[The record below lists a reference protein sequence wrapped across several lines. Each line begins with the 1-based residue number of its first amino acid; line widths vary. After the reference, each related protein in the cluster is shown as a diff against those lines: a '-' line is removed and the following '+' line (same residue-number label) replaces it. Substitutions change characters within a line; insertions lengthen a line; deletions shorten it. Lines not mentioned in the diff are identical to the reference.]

1 MTQQEKKKAYILGV
15 LVLLF
20 VAYWSYGH
28 FKKSGPVKV
37 AAPASR
43 QILAK
48 APPKADFNIRLDLL
62 EAKREP
68 FTARRNIFSPVYVK
82 PALPKPK
89 PQGPGGKGAVAP
101 PAPLI
106 TVSVPPPP
114 KSPEEIARDNAREE
128 INKFRVLGMV
138 QRKGRSDVLMQLAGN
153 NFVAAK
159 GEVITKEYYIAD
171 ITRDTVVVKDKAT
184 GVESRIKANFEV
196 SASKSGASPVSG
208 GLPGAAQRSTP
219 GMGMPRPGMGGGR
232 MSPPGGPR

>member
-15 LVLLF
+15 LALLF

-28 FKKSGPVKV
+28 FKKAAPVKA
-37 AAPASR
+37 AAPAGR
-43 QILAK
+43 QRVVK
-48 APPKADFNIRLDLL
+48 APPRADFTVNLDLL
-62 EAKREP
+62 DAKREP
-68 FTARRNIFSPVYVK
+68 FTAKRNIFSPVYVK
-82 PALPKPK
+82 PTLPKPK
-89 PQGPGGKGAVAP
+89 PGGQAAIAP

-114 KSPEEIARDNAREE
+114 KSPEELARDNAREE
-128 INKFRVLGMV
+128 MNKFRVLGMV

-159 GEVITKEYYIAD
+159 GEVITKQYYIAD

-184 GVESRIKANFEV
+184 GLETRIKANFEAA
-196 SASKSGASPVSG
+196 ASKSGSSPVSG
-208 GLPGAAQRSTP
+208 GMPGSAQRSTP

-232 MSPPGGPR
+232 MTPPGGPR